1 MKKYVLFVILTMSV
15 SVFGQTRRPSANRVK
30 RTSVNHPIKKVD
42 KNTLLRDSL
51 IQENS
56 EFYKLLYTKPIREIK
71 VDNSGLTY
79 KLMSVRDAK
88 DKRGGIA
95 VNLIIENKEQDDSVL
110 FQCTKDDY
118 TYLPYI
124 PILNNNWDYRIYC
137 GKLLID
143 SNNFFYIQK
152 GIKYSFKI
160 IFRTSQSPEKLTLL
174 RIPEGS
180 HTNSFIDI
188 TDVKID
194 WEGDGE
200 DVLYNTDNISIDSLK
215 KDNEEYRLKLGLNN
229 NQTTLTE
236 NDIEYKIIN
245 ATGRILDDWEY
256 DDLRIRRL
264 PTKKME
270 ISITISITNK
280 GSFKKIS
287 ICRPLVNHNTIKT
300 PLIVLSNGD
309 IIDNNI
315 TEATKS
321 DEGESIVNCI
331 YRLNSNST
339 RNINFKFSSK
349 GGSKYR
355 IIQLL
360 QLYEENSGKVLV
372 FKNIP
377 INWK

>member
-118 TYLPYI
+118 TYRTYI
-124 PILNNNWDYRIYC
+124 PNLNNNWDVTIHC
-137 GKLLID
+137 GTKYVIPYEY
-143 SNNFFYIQK
+143 FHIKK
-152 GIKYSFKI
+152 GVKYSFKI
-160 IFRTSQSPEKLTLL
+160 FFRTSQSPEKLTLL

-180 HTNSFIDI
+180 HTNSFIDF

-194 WEGDGE
+194 WEGDE
-200 DVLYNTDNISIDSLK
+200 EEVLYNADNISIDSLK
-215 KDNEEYRLKLGLNN
+215 KDNEEYRLKLGLNKKLM
-229 NQTTLTE
+229 TITD

-270 ISITISITNK
+270 INITISITNK

-287 ICRPLVNHNTIKT
+287 FCKLQVNDNIIKM
-300 PLIVLSNGD
+300 PHIVLSNGN
-309 IIDNNI
+309 IIRYI
-315 TEATKS
+315 EATKS
-321 DEGESIVNCI
+321 DEGDDIIRKI
-331 YRLNSNST
+331 YRLNNNST
-339 RNINFKFSSK
+339 RNVNFTFSSQ
-349 GGSKYR
+349 GGTKYR

-360 QLYEENSGKVLV
+360 HLYEENSGKMLV